1 MSALCQKK
9 MFNVGFT
16 PPFFWTKKMQYWFRQ
31 ASPYTALL
39 KLWRNLKDS
48 KWICLA
54 TGVIYVS
61 EIARQLRHVTFEWSH
76 FGQTKAL
83 SCIFLTHFAIPCVR
97 VVAWMWSSGRKW
109 CQRCELTFTFL
120 FKRPS
125 APLFVHVLHSL
136 YALESFRMN
145 NRNKNISTRRR
156 AFTINSQK
164 IRSKEVF
171 P

>member
-1 MSALCQKK
+1 MKNS
-9 MFNVGFT
+9 FFT
-16 PPFFWTKKMQYWFRQ
+16 ILIYWNDNRIHLGLTKKLIFFIWF
-31 ASPYTALL
+31 PPL
-39 KLWRNLKDS
+39 
-48 KWICLA
+48 
-54 TGVIYVS
+54 IYVS
-61 EIARQLRHVTFEWSH
+61 EIARQLTYVTFEWSH

-136 YALESFRMN
+136 YALESFRIN